1 MSQKPDPI
9 TTEVIRSAYNA
20 IAEDMSAVLARG
32 AFSPVI
38 YEMHDYGIALF
49 NERVELLGQYPG
61 LPLFTGG
68 LDAGVKAV
76 VEKYGLENL
85 RKGDVFTVN
94 DSYITG
100 GHLNDVDVIGIIA
113 TDDGAVIGFAC
124 IRAHWADIGGA
135 SLGYTIRSASIFQ
148 EGLRWGPVRIVSQGE
163 WVTDILDI
171 FALNSRLPKSIMGD
185 LGAQRASITIGER
198 RFLEL
203 AARFGLPTIRECTEE
218 IFAATERKFRDFVR
232 RIPDGT
238 YTAEGCT
245 DDDGI
250 TADPVWVRVN
260 VVVKGDEI
268 LVDSTGSS
276 PQCAGNVNC
285 GLPYAVSAVRLAF
298 ALLFA
303 DAEPEIN
310 HGSFKMLEVIAE
322 PGSIFNAQEPAACMK
337 PVPVMLLLDLVIKA
351 LAPVQP
357 DLVAAGLPGDSWN
370 VFFAGRHP
378 KTGQLFFTGESLD
391 GGWGA
396 NAREDGESA
405 VIHSAA
411 GDFRNMPVET
421 FESRFP
427 ILVTSL
433 TLAPDSG
440 GAGARRGGL
449 AVLKEYQ
456 ARAPVDVSI
465 FFDRSKTLSWGLF
478 GGGDGGVPATE
489 IIQAG
494 RNEPMRGLKFAEIPL
509 QPGDRVIALSGGGG
523 GYGPAFARDPLMVRD
538 DVQKSYVSCAAA
550 RSVYGVALGP
560 APEFALDAEQTRS
573 LRSAASG
580 RAA

>member
-1 MSQKPDPI
+1 MQQPADPAHADPI

-20 IAEDMSAVLARG
+20 IAEDMSAVLSRS

-49 NERVELLGQYPG
+49 NEKVELLGQYPG

-76 VEKYGLENL
+76 VAKYGLVNL

-100 GHLNDVDVIGIIA
+100 GHLNDVDVIGVIA
-113 TDDGAVIGFAC
+113 IGSGAGSETIGFAC

-148 EGLRWGPVRIVSQGE
+148 EGLRWGPVKIVTEGA
-163 WVTDILDI
+163 WVGDILDI
-171 FALNSRLPKSIMGD
+171 FAINSRLPKSILGD
-185 LGAQRASITIGER
+185 LKAQHAAIAIGER

-203 AARFGLPTIRECTEE
+203 VDRFGLSTVRGCTDD

-238 YTAEGCT
+238 YRAEGCT

-250 TADPVWVRVN
+250 TSDPVMVRIR
-260 VVVKGDEI
+260 VVVDGDEI

-285 GLPYAVSAVRLAF
+285 GLPYAVSAVRLAV
-298 ALLFA
+298 ALLFPDA
-303 DAEPEIN
+303 DPEIN
-310 HGSFKMLEVIAE
+310 HGSFRMLTVVAE

-337 PVPVMLLLDLVIKA
+337 PVPVMMLLDLVIKA
-351 LAPVQP
+351 LAPAQP

-378 KTGQLFFTGESLD
+378 DTGQLFFTGESLD

-396 NAREDGESA
+396 NALADGESA

-411 GDFRNMPVET
+411 GDFRNIPVET
-421 FESRFP
+421 FEARYP
-427 ILVTSL
+427 ILVTR
-433 TLAPDSG
+433 LALAQDSG
-440 GAGARRGGL
+440 GDGRRRGGL
-449 AVLKEYQ
+449 AVLKEY
-456 ARAPVDVSI
+456 AALAPVDVSI

-478 GGGDGGVPATE
+478 GGRDGGAPIAE
-489 IIQAG
+489 IIPAPG
-494 RNEPMRGLKFAEIPL
+494 AKPMRGLKFAEIPM
-509 QPGDRVIALSGGGG
+509 QPGGRVVALSGGGG
-523 GYGPAFARDPLMVRD
+523 GYGAPAERDPALVRD
-538 DVQKSYVSCAAA
+538 DLRKGYVSRDRAGM
-550 RSVYGVALGP
+550 VYGL
-560 APEFALDAEQTRS
+560 T
-573 LRSAASG
+573 
-580 RAA
+580 